1 MDMIY
6 DLKILN
12 GNLELPFNEYTYS
25 YTVKVKEDVTS
36 LEFSYKLAEDT
47 YVEIKNNE
55 LKEKDSI
62 VTLDVY
68 NVNND
73 VLYTFYVSKESSE
86 DVSGIENYM
95 HSLEVKKD
103 EEINVL
109 NIQLLS
115 LGVFFLITFFF
126 ALIFKKSKKT

>member
-1 MDMIY
+1 MIY

-12 GNLELPFNEYTYS
+12 GDLELPFNEYTYS
-25 YTVKVKEDVTS
+25 YTVKVREDVTS

-55 LKEKDSI
+55 LNEKDSI

-68 NVNND
+68 NVNED
-73 VLYTFYVSKESSE
+73 VLYTFYVSKETSE

-95 HSLEVKKD
+95 HSLEVGKD
-103 EEINVL
+103 EELNVL
-109 NIQLLS
+109 NVQLLS

-126 ALIFKKSKKT
+126 ALIFRRSKKT

>member
-1 MDMIY
+1 MIY

-12 GNLELPFNEYTYS
+12 GNLELPFNEYTYN

-55 LKEKDSI
+55 LNDKDSI

-73 VLYTFYVSKESSE
+73 VLYTFYVSKETTE
-86 DVSGIENYM
+86 DVSGIENYR

-103 EEINVL
+103 EELNVL
-109 NIQLLS
+109 NVQFLS

-126 ALIFKKSKKT
+126 ALIFRRRKNT

>member
-1 MDMIY
+1 MIY

-12 GNLELPFNEYTYS
+12 GDLELTFNEYTYS
-25 YTVKVKEDVTS
+25 YTVKVREDVTS

-55 LKEKDSI
+55 LNEKDSI

-68 NVNND
+68 NVNED
-73 VLYTFYVSKESSE
+73 VLYTFYVSKETSE

-95 HSLEVKKD
+95 HSLEVGKD
-103 EEINVL
+103 EELNVL
-109 NIQLLS
+109 NVQLLS

-126 ALIFKKSKKT
+126 ALIFRRSKRT

>member
-1 MDMIY
+1 MIY

-12 GNLELPFNEYTYS
+12 GDLELPFNEYTYS

-55 LKEKDSI
+55 LNEKDSI

-68 NVNND
+68 NVNED

-95 HSLEVKKD
+95 HSLEVGKD
-103 EEINVL
+103 EELNVL
-109 NIQLLS
+109 NVQLLS

-126 ALIFKKSKKT
+126 ALIFKRSKKT

>member
-1 MDMIY
+1 MIY

-12 GNLELPFNEYTYS
+12 GDLELPFNEYTYS
-25 YTVKVKEDVTS
+25 YTVKVREDVTS

-55 LKEKDSI
+55 LNEKDSI

-68 NVNND
+68 NVNED

-95 HSLEVKKD
+95 HSLEVGKD
-103 EEINVL
+103 EELNVL
-109 NIQLLS
+109 NVQLLS

-126 ALIFKKSKKT
+126 ALIFKRSKKT

>member
-1 MDMIY
+1 MIY

-12 GNLELPFNEYTYS
+12 GDLELPFNEYTYS

-55 LKEKDSI
+55 LNEKDSI

-68 NVNND
+68 NVNED

-95 HSLEVKKD
+95 HSLEVGKD
-103 EEINVL
+103 EELNVL
-109 NIQLLS
+109 NVQLLS
-115 LGVFFLITFFF
+115 LGVFFLIIFFF
-126 ALIFKKSKKT
+126 ALIFKRSKKT

>member
-1 MDMIY
+1 MIY

-12 GNLELPFNEYTYS
+12 GDLELPFNEYTYS
-25 YTVKVKEDVTS
+25 YTVKVREDVTS

-68 NVNND
+68 NVNED
-73 VLYTFYVSKESSE
+73 VLYTFYVSKETSE

-95 HSLEVKKD
+95 HSLEVGKD
-103 EEINVL
+103 EELNVL
-109 NIQLLS
+109 NVQLLS
-115 LGVFFLITFFF
+115 LGVFFLITLIF
-126 ALIFKKSKKT
+126 ALIFRRSKRT

>member
-1 MDMIY
+1 MIY

-12 GNLELPFNEYTYS
+12 GDLELTFNEYTYS
-25 YTVKVKEDVTS
+25 YTVKVREDVTS

-55 LKEKDSI
+55 LNEKDSI

-68 NVNND
+68 NVNED
-73 VLYTFYVSKESSE
+73 VLYTFYVSKETSE

-95 HSLEVKKD
+95 HSLEVGKD
-103 EEINVL
+103 EELNVL
-109 NIQLLS
+109 NVQLLS

-126 ALIFKKSKKT
+126 ALIFKRSKKT